1 MCLALRAGGLGDDGF
16 YAVQAGVNHL
26 RAQWAGNASSN
37 HEHRGAMHERPNR
50 KHKASVLAGSSA
62 EALGEALAHQ
72 IERWPGLVQRW
83 RLGKCV
89 EEHSIGVRMFERE
102 FEIALAGLRDGAGAA
117 EDGEEFDASLDAD
130 GAENI
135 VAVAIAFIDSGSRRA
150 GGLRNA

>member
-1 MCLALRAGGLGDDGF
+1 
-16 YAVQAGVNHL
+16 L

-50 KHKASVLAGSSA
+50 KHKASALAGSSA
-62 EALGEALAHQ
+62 EALGEALAHE
-72 IERWPGLVQRW
+72 IERRPGLVQGW
-83 RLGKCV
+83 RLGECV
-89 EEHSIGVRMFERE
+89 EEHSVGVRMFEGE

-135 VAVAIAFIDSGSRRA
+135 VAVAIALVDGRSRGAR
-150 GGLRNA
+150 GLGNAAHGECLFAAARP